1 MLLKIWQISQKN
13 HCVGAFFKYVTG
25 LQACNF
31 VKKRLFLCLRPATL
45 SKKRLWHR
53 CFPVTFVK
61 FLKTPFFIEHL
72 WWLLPTLLVPVTS
85 DANLRIFQYKLLRNI
100 GYFNSIFFKFG
111 KVISSFCSI
120 RMQGPETI
128 IHLFHTC
135 TETNILWYQLR
146 LSL

>member
-1 MLLKIWQISQKN
+1 MFCKKGSLRTFTKFTVKHLCHN
-13 HCVGAFFKYVTG
+13 LFFNKVAHLG
-25 LQACNF
+25 
-31 VKKRLFLCLRPATL
+31 PATL
-45 SKKRLWHR
+45 LKKRLWHR

-85 DANLRIFQYKLLRNI
+85 DANLRIFQYKLFRNI

>member
-1 MLLKIWQISQKN
+1 MKKDVLKNFAKFTGKHLYQS
-13 HCVGAFFKYVTG
+13 FFFNKV
-25 LQACNF
+25 AH
-31 VKKRLFLCLRPATL
+31 LRPATL
-45 SKKRLWHR
+45 LKKRLWHR

-85 DANLRIFQYKLLRNI
+85 DANLRIFQYKLFRNI

>member
-1 MLLKIWQISQKN
+1 MFCKKGSLRTFTKFTVKHLCHN
-13 HCVGAFFKYVTG
+13 LFFNKV
-25 LQACNF
+25 AH
-31 VKKRLFLCLRPATL
+31 LRPATL

-85 DANLRIFQYKLLRNI
+85 DANLRIFQYKLFRNI

-135 TETNILWYQLR
+135 TEMNILWYQLR